1 MQRGVPIWQAPG
13 FLGMSPDVLQD
24 EYGHHHPDHLKTAA
38 AIGQKSRYVSVV
50 ESVVDLGMASDQKEK
65 PNDYWSE
72 WQDSNLRPLLPESS
86 ALPG

>member
-1 MQRGVPIWQAPG
+1 MQRGVPIWEAAG
-13 FLGMSPDVLQD
+13 FLGMSPEVLQ
-24 EYGHHHPDHLKTAA
+24 EVYGHHLA
-38 AIGQKSRYVSVV
+38 QKGRFVSVV
-50 ESVVDLGMASDQKEK
+50 ETVVDSGEANDQKKK